1 MYVAEEGPEDWFIA
15 ALERYR
21 AAQQREEEAHRQ
33 GGNGPGNNSLTQVAA
48 DIVWREKEEP
58 ELRRALTED
67 LLSGYTKVSL
77 LESIGKS
84 SYVVHVTSITCTHH
98 KTILDRVM
106 NIKVLTLPSHHNP
119 PHVAS

>member
-1 MYVAEEGPEDWFIA
+1 MYVAEEEPEDWFIA

-33 GGNGPGNNSLTQVAA
+33 AGSSSSLTQVAA
-48 DIVWREKEEP
+48 DIVWSEKEEP

-84 SYVVHVTSITCTHH
+84 SYVIHVTSI
-98 KTILDRVM
+98 
-106 NIKVLTLPSHHNP
+106 
-119 PHVAS
+119 PHYLG

>member
-84 SYVVHVTSITCTHH
+84 SYVVHVTSITHH

-106 NIKVLTLPSHHNP
+106 DIKVLTLRSHHNP

>member
-1 MYVAEEGPEDWFIA
+1 MYVAEEEPEDWFIA

-33 GGNGPGNNSLTQVAA
+33 AGNGPGNTSSSLTQVAA

-77 LESIGKS
+77 FGINRQIVLRS
-84 SYVVHVTSITCTHH
+84 SCNEH
-98 KTILDRVM
+98 D
-106 NIKVLTLPSHHNP
+106 
-119 PHVAS
+119 ASQNDLG

>member
-1 MYVAEEGPEDWFIA
+1 MYVAEEEPEDWFIA

-33 GGNGPGNNSLTQVAA
+33 AGNGPGNNSLTQVAA

-77 LESIGKS
+77 FRINRQIVLRS
-84 SYVVHVTSITCTHH
+84 SCNEHYSSQND
-98 KTILDRVM
+98 LG
-106 NIKVLTLPSHHNP
+106 
-119 PHVAS
+119 